1 MTNHVNVLI
10 ATPGRSMEAEYVK
23 SLVETINY
31 LSSNNITFRYLNQ
44 YSPQVNMAREATIM
58 DSRYLDAF
66 NKSPVLGQVTYDK
79 IIWIDSDISWDVKDF
94 MSIYNSEKDI
104 TSGVYLNEY
113 GIPMFSVED
122 QEYGENIKELLSGSE
137 EFEITANGFGFIG
150 MKSGVF
156 ESLKR
161 PWFENIFYTIENENK
176 ETILASF
183 GEDYSWCKKATS
195 SGYKIFLNPTVNLFH
210 HKKVKI
216 GVPVEAT
223 L

>member
-10 ATPGRSMEAEYVK
+10 ATPGRSKEAEYVK

>member
-122 QEYGENIKELLSGSE
+122 QGPGMDDKQMAALFNPFVRAGKGFSSRIEGTGLGLTIANRLARLLG
-137 EFEITANGFGFIG
+137 GFIRVTTKLKAG
-150 MKSGVF
+150 SCFSLFLPRIEAQMK
-156 ESLKR
+156 KI
-161 PWFENIFYTIENENK
+161 IFFFLYIH
-176 ETILASF
+176 IYYSF
-183 GEDYSWCKKATS
+183 K
-195 SGYKIFLNPTVNLFH
+195 LFVLH
-210 HKKVKI
+210 
-216 GVPVEAT
+216 
-223 L
+223 LYL

>member
-23 SLVETINY
+23 SLIETTNY
-31 LSSNNITFRYLNQ
+31 LSNNNITFRYLNQ
-44 YSPQVNMAREATIM
+44 YSSQVNMAREATVM
-58 DSRYLDAF
+58 DSRYLDPF
-66 NKSPVLGQVTYDK
+66 NKAPVLGQVTYDK

-113 GIPMFSVED
+113 GIPMFSVQD

-195 SGYKIFLNPTVNLFH
+195 SGYKIFLNPTVNVFH
-210 HKKVKI
+210 HKKIKI
-216 GVPVEAT
+216 GVTVEAT

>member
-176 ETILASF
+176 EN
-183 GEDYSWCKKATS
+183 W
-195 SGYKIFLNPTVNLFH
+195 
-210 HKKVKI
+210 
-216 GVPVEAT
+216 
-223 L
+223 